1 LEASKV
7 GPRIQEAT
15 IVEQRKMRQRQ
26 LMDAALSLAI
36 EGGIDSVT
44 VSAVAKKAGLS
55 RSSIYE
61 YFASSAD
68 LIADLIMEEMAY
80 YNQRLLNAV
89 NDVEDPYKYIELWIA
104 EALQYVVDGR
114 HLLVKSL
121 NSVSTP
127 NFRKSDIAQGHKQ
140 LMATI
145 TKPLSTIGLDDLTLG
160 LTYLQSTIDAASV
173 RIESGNE
180 PAPEILYAQ
189 KYALAGLRA
198 LVELSRKD

>member
-1 LEASKV
+1 M
-7 GPRIQEAT
+7 GPRIQEAN

-61 YFASSAD
+61 YFSSSAD

-80 YNQRLLNAV
+80 YNQRLLKAV
-89 NDVEDPYKYIELWIA
+89 NEVEDPYKYIELWIA

-145 TKPLSTIGLDDLTLG
+145 TKPLSNIGLDDLALG
-160 LTYLQSTIDAASV
+160 LTYLQNTIDAASV
-173 RIESGNE
+173 RIESGNNSE
-180 PAPEILYAQ
+180 LEILYAQ
-189 KYALAGLRA
+189 KYAVAGLQA
-198 LVELSRKD
+198 LANISK